1 MVFDSAAESRA
12 ALHVTMTGTTFFGD
26 ESRLRSSLNE
36 NLHRVLFGT

>member
-1 MVFDSAAESRA
+1 MDFDPTAESRD

-26 ESRLRSSLNE
+26 ESRFRSSLNE